1 MSGCAKNRCF
11 SWLLLSVVILLCTT
25 TRQAHGWAQQHCGNE
40 PFHEINYQQWKSI
53 MPVINHESRVY
64 HTWVNGNEHFYY
76 RGGTKELND
85 ILQKF
90 AALDVDSTNA
100 LNDILQNFTALGVDV
115 REVVL
120 RPGPEKVM
128 TFDKEPIAYNCLLH
142 IQGGISRH
150 KEEGTYVFDKYPTMT
165 VFVDDSNIT
174 LERIKIPA
182 GVALIEVAD
191 LRGRYLRGLYS
202 KDGWVRG
209 LASYFLAEVDVY
221 NESNVLAIAKLLDDE
236 DSRVRSMAATA
247 LSRFGRKAD
256 PALPALKRG
265 LQDSNERIRNR
276 FQETIEK
283 IEAAKDTT
291 EAEQKHRRIL
301 KKISQFRKN
310 LDRENS
316 ESNTELKE
324 KNTQNMVDK
333 KKRGPIYDPNA
344 DAAAQISAA
353 IAQAKKD
360 NKHILI
366 VYGGNW
372 CGWCY
377 KLHDCFNQNADI
389 KKLLKYDYE
398 LAMVDIRTNKD
409 LPKRFNAKP
418 DGYPY
423 LTVLDTKG
431 KVLINQSTVPLEE
444 GRAHVPEKV
453 YAFLNKFKPKP
464 LNAEQVYEQAM
475 ALAQKENKLVFLHF
489 GAPWCGWCHRLEDF
503 LGGPEI
509 AKIMARNYILVKI
522 DLDRMAG
529 AKAIDKRIS
538 KKGHGIPWYAILDA
552 EGKILI
558 TSDGPEG
565 NIGHPVKTAEIA
577 HFIHMIKETS
587 RNITPGQIST
597 IQKTLSQQQKK

>member
-1 MSGCAKNRCF
+1 M
-11 SWLLLSVVILLCTT
+11 CTT
-25 TRQAHGWAQQHCGNE
+25 ARQAHGWAQQRIGNK
-40 PFHEINYQQWKSI
+40 PFHEINYKEWKSI

-76 RGGTKELND
+76 QCGTKELND

-90 AALDVDSTNA
+90 ATMDVDSTNT
-100 LNDILQNFTALGVDV
+100 LNDVLQSFAAPSVDV

-120 RPGPEKVM
+120 RPGPETVM
-128 TFDKEPIAYNCLLH
+128 TFEKSPIGYNCLLH

-150 KEEGTYVFDKYPTMT
+150 KEEGTNVFDKYPTMT
-165 VFVDDSNIT
+165 VFVDGGNIT

-191 LRGRYLRGLYS
+191 LRGRYLQGLES
-202 KDGWVRG
+202 KDRSVRG
-209 LASYFLAEVDVY
+209 FASYFLARVDVY

-236 DSRVRSMAATA
+236 DRWVRSMAVAA
-247 LSRFGRKAD
+247 LSRFGQKAR
-256 PALPALKRG
+256 PALPALRRRM
-265 LQDSNERIRNR
+265 QDSNEKRRDY
-276 FQETIEK
+276 FQKIIDK
-283 IEAAKDTT
+283 IEAPEDTT

-301 KKISQFRKN
+301 KKISQFRRS
-310 LDRENS
+310 LYRENP

-324 KNTQNMVDK
+324 NNTQNMVDK

-344 DAAAQISAA
+344 DAAAQISDA

-372 CGWCY
+372 CSWCY

-389 KKLLKYDYE
+389 KKLLKDDYE
-398 LAMVDIRTNKD
+398 LVMVDINTNKD

-418 DGYPY
+418 PFGYPY
-423 LTVLDTKG
+423 LTVLDKEG
-431 KVLINQSTVPLEE
+431 KVLINQRTLPLEKA
-444 GRAHVPEKV
+444 RAHDPEKV
-453 YAFLNKFKPKP
+453 YAFLNEWKPKP
-464 LNAEQVYEQAM
+464 LNAEQVYEQAL
-475 ALAQKENKLVFLHF
+475 ALAGKENKRVFLHF

-503 LGGPEI
+503 LAGPEI
-509 AKIMARNYILVKI
+509 AKIMAQDYILVKI

-529 AKAIDKRIS
+529 AKAIDKRIR
-538 KKGHGIPWYAILDA
+538 KKGRGIPWFAILDA

-558 TSDGPEG
+558 TSEGPKG
-565 NIGHPVKTAEIA
+565 NIGHPVKPAEIA

-587 RNITPGQIST
+587 RHITSEQISA
-597 IQKTLSQQQKK
+597 IEKALSQKQKK

>member
-1 MSGCAKNRCF
+1 MF
-11 SWLLLSVVILLCTT
+11 TT
-25 TRQAHGWAQQHCGNE
+25 ARQAHGLAFQRVGNK
-40 PFHEINYQQWKSI
+40 PFHEVNYKQWKSI

-64 HTWVNGNEHFYY
+64 HSWVNGNEHFYY
-76 RGGTKELND
+76 SGGTKELND

-90 AALDVDSTNA
+90 AALDVD
-100 LNDILQNFTALGVDV
+100 V

-120 RPGPEKVM
+120 RPGPEKAM
-128 TFDKEPIAYNCLLH
+128 IFNKEEQIGYNCLLH

-150 KEEGTYVFDKYPTMT
+150 EEEGTNIFDKYPTMT
-165 VFVDDSNIT
+165 IFVDDDNTT

-182 GVALIEVAD
+182 DVTLIEVAD

-202 KDGWVRG
+202 TDKSVRG
-209 LASYFLAEVDVY
+209 YAAFFLAGVDVY
-221 NESNVLAIAKLLDDE
+221 HGSNVFAIAKLLKDE
-236 DSRVRSMAATA
+236 DMWVRLMAANS
-247 LSRFGRKAD
+247 LSRFGRKAE
-256 PALPALKRG
+256 PALPVLKRG

-291 EAEQKHRRIL
+291 EAEQKHLRIL
-301 KKISQFRKN
+301 KKISRFLKS
-310 LDRENS
+310 LDKENS
-316 ESNTELKE
+316 QSNTELKGE
-324 KNTQNMVDK
+324 NTQKEVDK
-333 KKRGPIYDPNA
+333 KKREAIYDPNV

-389 KKLLKYDYE
+389 KKLLKYEYE
-398 LAMVDIRTNKD
+398 LVKVDIRTNES

-423 LTVLDTKG
+423 ITVLDTEG
-431 KVLINQSTVPLEE
+431 KVLVNQSTVPLEE

-453 YAFLNKFKPKP
+453 YAFLNEFKPEP
-464 LNAEQVYEQAM
+464 LNAEQVYEQAL
-475 ALAQKENKLVFLHF
+475 ALAGKENKRVFLHF

-503 LGGPEI
+503 LTRPEI
-509 AKIMARNYILVKI
+509 AKIMAQDYILVKI

-529 AKAIDKRIS
+529 AEAIDKRIR
-538 KKGHGIPWYAILDA
+538 KKGRGIPWYAILDA
-552 EGKILI
+552 EGKALI

-565 NIGHPVKTAEIA
+565 NIGHPLRPAEIT
-577 HFIHMIKETS
+577 HFIRMIKETS
-587 RNITPGQIST
+587 RNITSGQIST
-597 IQKTLSQQQKK
+597 IENTLSQQKKK

>member
-1 MSGCAKNRCF
+1 MSRCAKNRGF
-11 SWLLLSVVILLCTT
+11 SWLLLSVAILMCAT
-25 TRQAHGWAQQHCGNE
+25 TRQAHGWAQQHVGNE
-40 PFHEINYQQWKSI
+40 PLNENNYQQWKSI

-64 HTWVNGNEHFYY
+64 HSWVNGNEHFYY

-90 AALDVDSTNA
+90 AALDVD
-100 LNDILQNFTALGVDV
+100 V

-120 RPGPEKVM
+120 RPGPQKVM
-128 TFDKEPIAYNCLLH
+128 IFDKEEQIGYNCLLH

-150 KEEGTYVFDKYPTMT
+150 KEEGTNVFDKYPTMT
-165 VFVDDSNIT
+165 IFVDGANT
-174 LERIKIPA
+174 NLERIKIPA

-202 KDGWVRG
+202 KDPWVRG
-209 LASYFLAEVDVY
+209 SASYFLAEVDVY
-221 NESNVLAIAKLLDDE
+221 NESNALTIATLLEDE
-236 DSRVRSMAATA
+236 DSGVRTMAVAA
-247 LSRFGRKAD
+247 LSRFGREAR
-256 PALPALKRG
+256 PALPVLRKRM
-265 LQDSNERIRNR
+265 QDSNERIRNR

-283 IEAAKDTT
+283 IEAAEDMT
-291 EAEQKHRRIL
+291 EAEEKHNRIL
-301 KKISQFRKN
+301 KKISQFLKN
-310 LDRENS
+310 HYREKS
-316 ESNTELKE
+316 ESNFEVTE
-324 KNTQNMVDK
+324 KNTPNMVDK
-333 KKRGPIYDPNA
+333 KKREPIYDPNA

-389 KKLLKYDYE
+389 KKLLRDDYE
-398 LAMVDIRTNKD
+398 LVMVDINTNKD
-409 LPKRFNAKP
+409 LPKRFNTKP

-423 LTVLDTKG
+423 LTVLDTEG

-444 GRAHVPEKV
+444 GRAHDPKKV
-453 YAFLNKFKPKP
+453 YEFLNEFKPEP
-464 LNAEQVYEQAM
+464 LNAEQVYEQAL
-475 ALAQKENKLVFLHF
+475 ALAARENKLVFLHF

-503 LGGPEI
+503 LTRPEI
-509 AKIMARNYILVKI
+509 AKTMAQDYILVKI

-529 AKAIDKRIS
+529 AEAIDKRIR
-538 KKGHGIPWYAILDA
+538 KKGRGIPWFAILDA
-552 EGKILI
+552 EGKVLI

-565 NIGHPVKTAEIA
+565 NIGYPLRPAEIA
-577 HFIHMIKETS
+577 HFIRMIKETS
-587 RNITPGQIST
+587 RNITSEQISA
-597 IQKTLSQQQKK
+597 IENALAPERKN